1 MIHVVTTICRTGGN
15 MCNLL
20 CDWPRNVITSLPCT
34 VSWYRQHSN
43 LHIISIFIPSFCC
56 LYLSWKPAVPFLSIA
71 HLSVLKQVRQKPSSS
86 ADPYYHR
93 CREVS
98 RCKGH
103 HLCHLTTCA
112 EHWRRTANILLVQ
125 LRERL
130 THWESLLSF
139 FCCLKKRSQEWRQHI
154 KQGRDLLNS
163 ANEVMASVEKLI
175 KWE

>member
-1 MIHVVTTICRTGGN
+1 M
-15 MCNLL
+15 LL
-20 CDWPRNVITSLPCT
+20 QQSIARVAACAIYSVIDLVMWSLLFPAQ
-34 VSWYRQHSN
+34 SADIGSISN

-71 HLSVLKQVRQKPSSS
+71 HLSVLKQVRLKPSSS

-98 RCKGH
+98 RRKGH
-103 HLCHLTTCA
+103 RLCHLTTCG

-139 FCCLKKRSQEWRQHI
+139 FCCLKKRNQERRQHI
-154 KQGRDLLNS
+154 KQGRVLLNS
-163 ANEVMASVEKLI
+163 TNKVMASVEKLI

>member
-1 MIHVVTTICRTGGN
+1 M
-15 MCNLL
+15 LL
-20 CDWPRNVITSLPCT
+20 QQSVAQVAAGVIYSVIDLVMWSLLFPAQST
-34 VSWYRQHSN
+34 DIGSISN

-71 HLSVLKQVRQKPSSS
+71 HLSVLKQVHQKPSSS

-103 HLCHLTTCA
+103 RLCHLTTCA

>member
-1 MIHVVTTICRTGGN
+1 MIHVVTTICRTGGS

-34 VSWYRQHSN
+34 VSWYRQHFEPPHN
-43 LHIISIFIPSFCC
+43 QHLHSFILLSLPELKARRAISEHCSP
-56 LYLSWKPAVPFLSIA
+56 
-71 HLSVLKQVRQKPSSS
+71 QVRQKPSSS

-103 HLCHLTTCA
+103 RLCHLTTCA